1 MAYYVDA
8 TLIGAWCELRLDY
21 RHFRVERIVTS
32 TLMDET
38 FSTDGGKLVEGW
50 LAQRETEEV
59 GGSTH

>member
-1 MAYYVDA
+1 
-8 TLIGAWCELRLDY
+8 
-21 RHFRVERIVTS
+21 
-32 TLMDET
+32 MDET